1 MQPGG
6 DMSALLAQAQ
16 QMQQKLLEA
25 QQQLA
30 NSEINGQAGGGLVK
44 VVVKGS
50 GELIAVAIDPQV
62 VNPDDIETLQDLIVG
77 AMADA
82 SKQVT
87 KMAQERLG
95 ALAGAMRPAAA
106 SPGPGVP
113 PGQPAPRPPGV
124 PPGPPAPGMPPG
136 PPAAGMPPGP
146 PAPGMPPGPPA
157 PGKPPAP
164 PGPGVPPAPGV

>member
-25 QQQLA
+25 QQRLA
-30 NSEINGQAGGGLVK
+30 NSEVHGDAGGGLVE

-50 GELIAVAIDPQV
+50 GEVVAVKLDPKV
-62 VNPDDIETLQDLIVG
+62 VDPEDIETLQDLIVG

-87 KMAQERLG
+87 RMAQEQLG
-95 ALAGAMRPAAA
+95 SLAGGM
-106 SPGPGVP
+106 GGP
-113 PGQPAPRPPGV
+113 PGQP
-124 PPGPPAPGMPPG
+124 
-136 PPAAGMPPGP
+136 
-146 PAPGMPPGPPA
+146 
-157 PGKPPAP
+157 PAP
-164 PGPGVPPAPGV
+164 PTQIPGL

>member
-6 DMSALLAQAQ
+6 DMSQLLAQAQ

-30 NSEINGQAGGGLVK
+30 NAEVHGEAGGGLVK

-50 GELIAVAIDPQV
+50 GEVIAVQIDPKV
-62 VNPDDIETLQDLIVG
+62 VDPEDIETLQDLIVG

-87 KMAQERLG
+87 RMAQERLG
-95 ALAGAMRPAAA
+95 SLAGGM
-106 SPGPGVP
+106 G
-113 PGQPAPRPPGV
+113 
-124 PPGPPAPGMPPG
+124 GPPQTPPS
-136 PPAAGMPPGP
+136 
-146 PAPGMPPGPPA
+146 
-157 PGKPPAP
+157 PPAP
-164 PGPGVPPAPGV
+164 PVAPRGPEL

>member
-30 NSEINGQAGGGLVK
+30 NAEVRGQAGGGLVE

-50 GELIAVAIDPQV
+50 GEVVAVAIDPKV
-62 VNPDDIETLQDLIVG
+62 VDPEDIETLQDLIVG
-77 AMADA
+77 AMRDA
-82 SKQVT
+82 SQQVT

-95 ALAGAMRPAAA
+95 ALAGGMGA
-106 SPGPGVP
+106 
-113 PGQPAPRPPGV
+113 
-124 PPGPPAPGMPPG
+124 PPAQ
-136 PPAAGMPPGP
+136 
-146 PAPGMPPGPPA
+146 
-157 PGKPPAP
+157 PPAP
-164 PGPGVPPAPGV
+164 PTQIPGL